1 MAQQVVVA
9 DDLED
14 HPTYRRSRTALT
26 VRNMRL
32 TSPRR
37 TRRSS
42 GIPSLPSSRRAVL
55 SSGKQLYQARLAA
68 ARGARVALAVAVVVA
83 MTSEIFGRGHKHK
96 A

>member
-1 MAQQVVVA
+1 MARQVVIT
-9 DDLED
+9 DDLD
-14 HPTYRRSRTALT
+14 GSPDAQTITYS
-26 VRNMRL
+26 VDGKEMRL

-37 TRRSS
+37 TRSS

-68 ARGARVALAVAVVVA
+68 ARGARVALAVAIAVA
-83 MTSEIFGRGHKHK
+83 ATSEIFGRGHKHK

>member
-1 MAQQVVVA
+1 MARQVVIT

-14 HPTYRRSRTALT
+14 HPTHRGSRTASM
-26 VRNMRL
+26 VRNLRL
-32 TSPRR
+32 TSLRR

-42 GIPSLPSSRRAVL
+42 GMHSLPSSRGAVL

-68 ARGARVALAVAVVVA
+68 ARGARVALAVAIAVA
-83 MTSEIFGRGHKHK
+83 ATSEIFGRGHKHK